1 MDLNRLFKKLIFGY
15 HYLVSYISYY
25 ERRGFLMKKVWSILI
40 AMVLVISVMGCG
52 KAKEVA
58 PVAPEAATTTEEA
71 APAADTAAVT
81 PAAEVK

>member
-1 MDLNRLFKKLIFGY
+1 
-15 HYLVSYISYY
+15 
-25 ERRGFLMKKVWSILI
+25 MKKVWSILI

-58 PVAPEAATTTEEA
+58 PVAPEAATTEEA
-71 APAADTAAVT
+71 APAADAAAVT

>member
-1 MDLNRLFKKLIFGY
+1 
-15 HYLVSYISYY
+15 
-25 ERRGFLMKKVWSILI
+25 MKKVWSILL

-58 PVAPEAATTTEEA
+58 PVAPEAATEEA
-71 APAADTAAVT
+71 APAAEAAPAEAT

>member
-1 MDLNRLFKKLIFGY
+1 
-15 HYLVSYISYY
+15 
-25 ERRGFLMKKVWSILI
+25 MKKVWSILI